1 MSDCRYFTPAQI
13 RYMIHMLRLSEN
25 GIGVKNSELAKTT
38 GVSKPSVH
46 KMLRSLSDMGV
57 ISQKSFG
64 LAHLTDYG
72 REAALRYENGYCV
85 LDRAIVELCG
95 EGAVSEDAICGLMSD
110 MSESTLDGLQDK
122 NK

>member
-1 MSDCRYFTPAQI
+1 
-13 RYMIHMLRLSEN
+13 MIHIFRLSEN
-25 GIGVKNSELAKTT
+25 GIGVKNSELAKVID
-38 GVSKPSVH
+38 VSKPSVH
-46 KMLRSLSDMGV
+46 KMLKSLSDMGV

-72 REAALRYENGYCV
+72 RATASKYENGYCV
-85 LDRAIVELCG
+85 LDRAIIGICG

-110 MSESTLDGLQDK
+110 MSELTLDGLQDK